1 MNIIAA
7 ITLPIIAGC
16 IGWFTN
22 YLAVKMLFYPRK
34 PKVILGLTIQ
44 GIFPKRQAF
53 VAEKVGHL
61 VAEELLAT
69 EEIFNRINSEK
80 NLAMLKHKLNEKLG
94 SYFEL
99 TLVRKYPMIAKLLPE
114 KLKNRIKEEI
124 LEEVENQIPSLLRS
138 QVGYLEENLDL
149 RGIIRSKVNML
160 SSEKLEKIIWD
171 ILAEE
176 FKFIEWIGAILGFT
190 IGLVQVLIAFIFF

>member
-1 MNIIAA
+1 MNIIATIA
-7 ITLPIIAGC
+7 LPIIAGC

-34 PKVILGLTIQ
+34 PKVILGFTIQ

-61 VAEELLAT
+61 VAKELLAS
-69 EEIFNRINSEK
+69 EEIFKRINSEK
-80 NLAMLKHKLNEKLG
+80 NLTVIKHKLNDKLG
-94 SYFEL
+94 KYFEL
-99 TLVRKYPMIAKLLPE
+99 TLVRKYPMVAKLLPE
-114 KLKNRIKEEI
+114 RLKSRIKEEI

-138 QVGYLEENLDL
+138 QIGYLEENLDL
-149 RGIIRSKVNML
+149 QEIIRSKVNML

-176 FKFIEWIGAILGFT
+176 FRFIEWVGAILGFS
-190 IGLVQVLIAFIFF
+190 IGLIQVLIALLFF